1 MPKIAILTNHHKGS
15 QALPYQ
21 HPMAEVWWLLRR
33 FHAPPRQIPTSRRI
47 RESVEIVEAVR
58 PMETS
63 TGELEDASFNEWLSE
78 NEVVASCLLRLPN
91 LAGLLLRYRYDRHGQ
106 SRSQAV
112 LASLAKPLQMLH
124 SVTWAVIN
132 YLPPSLLEHLP
143 NLRHAYIAGLM
154 QEPFLDLSQPGNP
167 HLITPLRLETLHLR
181 TAYEQNR
188 LISWVLQ
195 SRLSI
200 RSLKTLIMD
209 CEDDWGDIRT
219 NVADLVARCSNSL
232 EELILHALFDSV

>member
-1 MPKIAILTNHHKGS
+1 
-15 QALPYQ
+15 
-21 HPMAEVWWLLRR
+21 
-33 FHAPPRQIPTSRRI
+33 
-47 RESVEIVEAVR
+47 
-58 PMETS
+58 
-63 TGELEDASFNEWLSE
+63 
-78 NEVVASCLLRLPN
+78 
-91 LAGLLLRYRYDRHGQ
+91 
-106 SRSQAV
+106 
-112 LASLAKPLQMLH
+112 
-124 SVTWAVIN
+124 
-132 YLPPSLLEHLP
+132 
-143 NLRHAYIAGLM
+143 M

-167 HLITPLRLETLHLR
+167 PPITPLRLETLHLR